1 MDKKHVVFIGILLLI
16 IVCLLIALIWQV
28 QNIRAIEGAMQ
39 TSLRVID
46 GLREKINIWKLS

>member
-1 MDKKHVVFIGILLLI
+1 MEKKHVVFIGILLLI
-16 IVCLLIALIWQV
+16 IVCLLVALIWQV